1 MLILLQRIQQMHRDI
16 VFDYPANVI
25 PLGSSPL
32 CAVQGMYSPGH
43 FVTIQGHPEFTGDIV
58 SEIVRVRTE
67 AGVFSKEQSAD
78 ALGRAG
84 RPHDGIAIGVVF
96 LKFLLEGV
104 E

>member
-1 MLILLQRIQQMHRDI
+1 MHRDI
-16 VFDYPANVI
+16 VHEYPANVL

-43 FVTIQGHPEFTGDIV
+43 FVTVQGHPEFTGDIV
-58 SEIVRVRTE
+58 DEIVRMRTD

-78 ALGRAG
+78 ALSRAG
-84 RPHDGIAIGVVF
+84 RPHDGVAIGTVF